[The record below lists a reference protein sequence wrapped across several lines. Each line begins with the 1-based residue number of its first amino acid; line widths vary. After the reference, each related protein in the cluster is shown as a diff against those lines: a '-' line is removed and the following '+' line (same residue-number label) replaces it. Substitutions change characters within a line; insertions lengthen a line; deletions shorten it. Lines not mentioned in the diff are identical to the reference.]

1 MKIKDIAQKKRVG
14 DRLRRIEWQ
23 IRWVIQMIEDEAS
36 VREIVQQLSA
46 VRSAIGQS
54 LNEEIVCSLEKMVEK
69 KAGLDTKDYEEIRD
83 LMKIAR

>member
-1 MKIKDIAQKKRVG
+1 
-14 DRLRRIEWQ
+14 
-23 IRWVIQMIEDEAS
+23 MIEDEAS

-46 VRSAIGQS
+46 IRSAIGQS